1 MPVSRTKLKCI
12 YCNKGLSS
20 RKGDHIPPKS
30 FFPEKPGHSL
40 MQVPCCQECNRKYS
54 VSDEKVRELIAV
66 MDGVNDH
73 PVVKAEILPA
83 VFRGWEKAEGRLY
96 RFMNEVIDWSSLPQ
110 DLPSFKS
117 FQEMPISLRTRPELT
132 DFCGRM
138 ARALLY
144 EQHKVRTDAKT
155 KFKWG
160 FADFMHPDDIVY
172 LTSIKPPRVY
182 GDEVFSYCVHVNPLN
197 LVAICWV
204 QFYKPA
210 FQAHG
215 AGGLH

>member
-1 MPVSRTKLKCI
+1 MAGGPASGVSTFP
-12 YCNKGLSS
+12 LS
-20 RKGDHIPPKS
+20 
-30 FFPEKPGHSL
+30 
-40 MQVPCCQECNRKYS
+40 
-54 VSDEKVRELIAV
+54 
-66 MDGVNDH
+66 
-73 PVVKAEILPA
+73 
-83 VFRGWEKAEGRLY
+83 
-96 RFMNEVIDWSSLPQ
+96 
-110 DLPSFKS
+110 
-117 FQEMPISLRTRPELT
+117 RTRPELT

-204 QFYKPA
+204 QFYKQVEIVTVVALNEVIRDEEDPSEMA
-210 FQAHG
+210 ERLKLSYKYDTTFPGWKSLPTLKKAVFIEKTLG
-215 AGGLH
+215 A